1 MVRCQHLAQAEHQTF
16 ISEVLS
22 IYKAGYLHL
31 IFSKAHWIFTC
42 ETNNSND
49 SSEVARPE
57 EDIKKKKTKLCKS
70 TSSSP
75 EQETVSTSSSLK
87 EKSIVKF

>member
-57 EDIKKKKTKLCKS
+57 EDIKKKKQNCVRVPVPVLNKKLYQHQA
-70 TSSSP
+70 P
-75 EQETVSTSSSLK
+75 
-87 EKSIVKF
+87 

>member
-1 MVRCQHLAQAEHQTF
+1 MMVRCQHLAQGEHQAF

-31 IFSKAHWIFTC
+31 IFSKAHWIFTS

-49 SSEVARPE
+49 SGEVARPE
-57 EDIKKKKTKLCKS
+57 EDIKKKKK
-70 TSSSP
+70 
-75 EQETVSTSSSLK
+75 TV
-87 EKSIVKF
+87 